1 MVEQS
6 GTALLLEQICNHHED
21 KIMPLGAFKAALMG
35 TAGVSA
41 AGADVVLLSTTTA
54 SDDATV
60 DITSGID
67 STYGEYIFRFY
78 NIHPATDS
86 TEFLFQV
93 NGAGESG
100 FNETITSTQFRTYHP
115 ESGGTGGSIGI
126 SYDASRDQAEGTAYQ
141 ELSAEV
147 GSGNDESLAGI
158 LHLFNPASTTYVK
171 HFIWR
176 GTAYYS
182 EDANYANWTAGYIN
196 TTTAIDEIS
205 FMFASGNV
213 ESGTIKMWGVK

>member
-35 TAGVSA
+35 TAGVSV
-41 AGADVVLLSTTTA
+41 AGDVVLLSTQTA
-54 SDDATV
+54 SDSASLDF
-60 DITSGID
+60 TSGIT

-86 TEFLFQV
+86 TEFSFQV

-100 FNETITSTQFRTYHP
+100 FNETITSTVFRTYHT
-115 ESGGTGGSIGI
+115 EGGSASHLG
-126 SYDASRDQAEGTAYQ
+126 YDSSRHQSEDTAYQ

-147 GSGNDESLAGI
+147 GSGNDESLAGE

-176 GTAYYS
+176 GTIYFSENYVYS
-182 EDANYANWTAGYIN
+182 NHNAGYIN

-205 FMFASGNV
+205 FKFVSGNI